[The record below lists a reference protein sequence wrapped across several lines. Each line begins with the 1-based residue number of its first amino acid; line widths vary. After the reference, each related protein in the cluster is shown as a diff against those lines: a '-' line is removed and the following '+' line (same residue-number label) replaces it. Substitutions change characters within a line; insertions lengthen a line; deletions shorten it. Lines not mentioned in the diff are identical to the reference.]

1 MKNKYFKSYSKFLF
15 FVCLLLVCCYISY
28 GQKDTTENNICKER
42 GHIISDIIASTLM
55 YCPSYIIDT
64 DSTTIEVFPACN
76 WITYICKRC
85 GQEISERNKER
96 RVVLWKKE

>member
-1 MKNKYFKSYSKFLF
+1 MKTLILLPLLFLSII
-15 FVCLLLVCCYISY
+15 VK
-28 GQKDTTENNICKER
+28 GQKGNEIDTTINNICKER
-42 GHIISDIIASTLM
+42 GHILSNISASTSM

-64 DSTTIEVFPACN
+64 DTSTIEVFPACN

-96 RVVLWKKE
+96 RVILWKKE